1 MRSSIPWS
9 FLHSLAGR
17 GRRALCL
24 ACFLVVAGPGAAAA
38 QNAHWWTNQY
48 GNRARL
54 LGGAVIGS
62 ASDLSA
68 VYYNP
73 GALALVE
80 QPEALLTGYVFD
92 LESLAIKGLFAP
104 ENKISSTRLGAVAGL
119 IAGEIRLKFLGR
131 TRLAYSF
138 LTRHLFEYRL
148 GGSAQV
154 LGEEVGL
161 PEITELAG
169 SVRLEER
176 LSEYWGGL
184 TWALPVHER
193 VGVGLTLFGG
203 NRNQRGRFSSD
214 LVAVAGQQAG
224 LAVNLRDYSYDH
236 WRLLLKLGVRVT
248 LTDSWTGGLTVT
260 TPSLRLFG
268 GGSVAYNS
276 TAVAGGL
283 SQAAVSFQEDIPSSY
298 RNPLSIGAGAAY
310 TGERWTLH
318 LAAEWFEGLDLIVLD
333 AEPFEAQTTGEI
345 IDPNVNHRL
354 DPILN
359 VGVGASRQWNEWLSG
374 YANFHTDFGGA
385 ESGRNSQTTTALWD
399 LYSFGAGAIFAVD
412 RSEFTLGVVYS
423 LGSNETIEGLSF
435 VPGLPAESGTASLD
449 YSRWTFILGFNLAFG
464 SGGEE

>member
-1 MRSSIPWS
+1 MMRNALPQG
-9 FLHSLAGR
+9 LLLLLRRLGR
-17 GRRALCL
+17 VLGSACLLVAL
-24 ACFLVVAGPGAAAA
+24 GPGSAEG

-92 LESLAIKGLFAP
+92 LESLSVKGILSP
-104 ENKISSTRLGAVAGL
+104 QSKISSTRLGAVAGL
-119 IAGEIRLKFLGR
+119 IAGEIRLKFLGK

-148 GGSAQV
+148 GGSAQAT
-154 LGEEVGL
+154 GDEVGL

-193 VGVGLTLFGG
+193 VGLGLTLFGG

-214 LVAVAGQQAG
+214 LVAVVGQQAG
-224 LAVNLRDYSYDH
+224 LAINLQDYSYDH
-236 WRLLLKLGVRVT
+236 WRLLLKIGARAT
-248 LTDSWTGGLTVT
+248 LTDRWTAGLTVT
-260 TPSLRLFG
+260 TPSLRVFG

-276 TAVAGGL
+276 TAAAGGF
-283 SQAAVSFQEDIPSSY
+283 SQAAVSFQEDIPSRY
-298 RNPLSIGAGAAY
+298 RNPLSVGAGAAY

-318 LAAEWFEGLDLIVLD
+318 LAAEWFEGLDLVVLD
-333 AEPFEAQTTGEI
+333 TAPFESQTTGEI
-345 IDPNVNHRL
+345 IDPDVDHRL

-359 VGVGASRQWNEWLSG
+359 VGVGASREWSEWLSG

-385 ESGRNSQTTTALWD
+385 EVGRNSRTTTALWD
-399 LYSFGAGAIFAVD
+399 LYSFGAGAIFTVD
-412 RSEFTLGVVYS
+412 RSEFTLGVVYTLS
-423 LGSNETIEGLSF
+423 TNETVEGLSF
-435 VPGLPAESGTASLD
+435 VPGLEEDPGSATLD
-449 YSRWTFILGFNLAFG
+449 YNRWTFILGFNLAFG